1 MSQQLPNLKAP
12 LNPRRGEIWRVQLDP
27 VIGSE
32 QGKTRPVVVLSQ
44 PPVGRPSVRLCV
56 ILTGSQ
62 AAHLNMSW
70 CAAIPPDGANG
81 LTKDSTAD
89 TAQTR
94 VLDLARFQSK
104 VGQVSAPKID
114 AIKRALIAAIGGAP
128 SAPQETL

>member
-1 MSQQLPNLKAP
+1 MSQQLPTLKAP

-56 ILTGSQ
+56 ILTWSQ
-62 AAHLNMSW
+62 PAHLNMSW
-70 CAAIPPDGANG
+70 CAAIPPDAANG

-89 TAQTR
+89 TAQTC